1 MVKRDRKA
9 EGEGERE
16 RERVSEMERQ
26 EREEKVGRERDTVVF
41 EGPQGLHVHILQP
54 INCS

>member
-1 MVKRDRKA
+1 MVKRETERQ
-9 EGEGERE
+9 RE
-16 RERVSEMERQ
+16 REKEKERKREMERQ

>member
-1 MVKRDRKA
+1 MLKRGTERQRERRK
-9 EGEGERE
+9 RE
-16 RERVSEMERQ
+16 RERWK

>member
-1 MVKRDRKA
+1 MVKRGTERQ
-9 EGEGERE
+9 RE
-16 RERVSEMERQ
+16 REKEKERKREMERQ